1 MTAPRLSARIER
13 RLTEMADGLAS
24 DTPLAEVTGISQS
37 VADQYAE
44 SYVGEDSRVE
54 RRFPEL
60 ADRLR
65 AAADLDRPRFE
76 TTRRIATVTAA
87 FAAETDERVS
97 LYDRRFGI
105 LPVRTVG
112 EFVASTATWT
122 PIAKSYRS
130 EAVREVENADVD
142 PGQFGIPSDEW
153 LQACYIGK
161 SNHADLYD
169 QDLSRPN
176 HPVRIDS
183 LGSRYWD
190 PGRYDIELPVSE
202 FVPARDVSDPVEIDG
217 TEYVVLSDCPTE
229 HLADEEERASVT
241 YVPTY
246 TGSVTGPSVSH
257 RRNYADESVLREHVL
272 LAPSLVENPFTGD
285 PTHVGGVTR
294 PVSSG
299 YARHFRYTGEDS
311 PVYGV
316 TESLLFERLF
326 DE

>member
-1 MTAPRLSARIER
+1 MAAPRLSARIER
-13 RLTEMADGLAS
+13 RLAELGDGLGG
-24 DTPLAEVTGISQS
+24 DTSLSEVTGISQS

-44 SYVGEDSRVE
+44 GYVDEDSRIE
-54 RRFPEL
+54 GRFPEL
-60 ADRLR
+60 ATRIR
-65 AAADLDRPRFE
+65 AVADVERPRFE
-76 TTRRIATVTAA
+76 TTRRIATATAA
-87 FAAETDERVS
+87 FAAETDEHVT
-97 LYDRRFGI
+97 LYDRRFGL

-122 PIAKSYRS
+122 PIAKSYRT
-130 EAVREVENADVD
+130 AAIAEVESAILDL
-142 PGQFGIPSDEW
+142 GALGIPSDEW

-169 QDLSRPN
+169 RDLSGTEP
-176 HPVRIDS
+176 PACIDS

-190 PGRYDIELPVSE
+190 PERYDIELPVSE

-229 HLADEEERASVT
+229 RLVDEAARTDAT

-246 TGSVTGPSVSH
+246 SSSVFGPSVRYGH
-257 RRNYADESVLREHVL
+257 NYAAESMLREHVL
-272 LAPSLVENPFTGD
+272 LAPTPVENPYTSD
-285 PTHVGGVTR
+285 PDRVGGVVL
-294 PVSSG
+294 PVADG
-299 YARHFRYTGEDS
+299 YASHFRDAGEDA

-326 DE
+326 GE